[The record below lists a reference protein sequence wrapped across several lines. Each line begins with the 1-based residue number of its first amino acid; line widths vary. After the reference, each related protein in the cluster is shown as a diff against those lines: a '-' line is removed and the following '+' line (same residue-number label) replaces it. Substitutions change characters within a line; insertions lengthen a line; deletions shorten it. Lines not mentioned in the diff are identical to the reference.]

1 MRFHGDWSNLSGRH
15 MTLLESVTH
24 VCTRLA
30 PGGWHSLMLA
40 HGLDLLGEPFA
51 AELQKPLNIDRS
63 IPGFADF
70 TVAGSR
76 AIEAGVPAHSLL
88 YHALASPDVLCDEN
102 GQKLQLFPT
111 AAEIETVLD
120 YVYSVIPPTLDSL
133 RHKARGAPL
142 AVVAF
147 ASEYRCAADTVHGRH
162 ADLCFSRTGIARVGT
177 APARYDAMRRSF
189 LPFVDD
195 DPHGIRVMPV
205 RYSAYIA
212 VQLKGDAER
221 FGPMDFQVD
230 LDPGLDFW
238 VPLHKLFNGS
248 QCLEGLNL
256 TLTLDNHQINE
267 KLRHI
272 HLRHSGTGWQEPQIS
287 QPPFVVTDNLAHWA
301 SAVDLGPGLLVP
313 ETRARLVAPV
323 EYQGKPLSF
332 VLPANTG
339 GMVHGRHRVEADGSI
354 EDLNDHEGV
363 DELVRQGGYRAL
375 HYQDGTAD
383 GWVLPRCRM
392 LENCLPTVAAYSLIG
407 PPDFYPLCTQRRLLH
422 WLGNEPSLPDAG
434 VWHARLE
441 ALSNVRYC
449 ANLDLQDQLFS
460 PADRGVSAIVGLVDQ
475 LGPPQSTGAQTSPSR
490 PTSLPD
496 GAAGV
501 FGPGWEVGWVRQRT
515 ADDEWINVLAG
526 YQMASP
532 FPEDAKICAALGS
545 FWPGVAPDSA
555 RVFEPRSTLHSIIPL
570 TDEEI
575 GMGGV
580 AWDNQRAP
588 QLITEDEHLIVQ
600 YHAYAHADYTQVALD
615 GRFSLSL
622 TGHTAQAAYQQ
633 RVRSMYRVYR
643 VLGAASDK
651 PLRNAWPLLSF
662 VELQRPNA
670 ELETAQEES
679 GRVLDGWVQRFLLYR
694 RGAVKVAESDFRLRH
709 VEVEEQVILLLSADA
724 ILIKRDTLPWQVADE
739 AI

>member
-1 MRFHGDWSNLSGRH
+1 MN
-15 MTLLESVTH
+15 LLESVTH
-24 VCTRLA
+24 VCRRLA

-40 HGLDLLGEPFA
+40 HGLDLLGEPLA

-63 IPGFADF
+63 LPGFADF
-70 TVAGSR
+70 ALAGSR
-76 AIEAGVPAHSLL
+76 AIEAGAPARSLL
-88 YHALASPDVLCDEN
+88 YHALASPNVLCDEN
-102 GQKLQLFPT
+102 GQTLQLFPT

-120 YVYSVIPPTLDSL
+120 YVYSVSPPTLDSL
-133 RHKARGAPL
+133 RSKVLGAPL
-142 AVVAF
+142 AMVAF
-147 ASEYRCAADTVHGRH
+147 ASEYRCATDTVHGRH

-177 APARYDAMRRSF
+177 ASARYDATLRSF

-221 FGPMDFQVD
+221 FGPMDFQAD
-230 LDPGLDFW
+230 IDAELDFW

-248 QCLEGLNL
+248 QCLQGMNL
-256 TLTLDNHQINE
+256 TVSLDNHQINE

-272 HLRHSGTGWQEPQIS
+272 HLRHSGTGWQEPQIN

-301 SAVDLGPGLLVP
+301 SVADFGPGVLLP
-313 ETRARLVAPV
+313 EATTRLVAPA
-323 EYQGKPLSF
+323 EYQGQPLSF
-332 VLPANTG
+332 VMPANTG

-354 EDLNDHEGV
+354 EDLNDHEDV
-363 DELVRQGGYRAL
+363 EELVRQGGYRAL

-383 GWVLPRCRM
+383 GWVRPRCPV
-392 LENCLPTVAAYSLIG
+392 LQNSLPTVATYSVIG
-407 PPDFYPLCTQRRLLH
+407 PPDFYPLCSQRKLLQ
-422 WLGNEPSLPDAG
+422 WISDEPTLPSADL
-434 VWHARLE
+434 WHARLE

-460 PADRGVSAIVGLVDQ
+460 PADRGVSAIVGLADQ
-475 LGPPQSTGAQTSPSR
+475 TGMLQTSTTLTSPSR
-490 PTSLPD
+490 PTALPD

-515 ADDEWINVLAG
+515 PDAEWINVLAG

-545 FWPGVAPDSA
+545 FWPGVSPDSA

-575 GMGGV
+575 GMGGDV
-580 AWDNQRAP
+580 AWDNQRGP
-588 QLITEDEHLIVQ
+588 QLITQDDRLIVQ

-615 GRFSLSL
+615 GRFSLGM
-622 TGHTAQAAYQQ
+622 TGRTSQTEYQH

-662 VELQRPNA
+662 VEVLRPNA
-670 ELETAQEES
+670 ELDIAQEES
-679 GRVLDGWVQRFLLYR
+679 GQILDGWVQRFLLYK
-694 RGAVKVAESDFRLRH
+694 RGAVQIAESDFRLRH
-709 VEVEEQVILLLSADA
+709 VEVEALVILLLSADA
-724 ILIKRDTLPWQVADE
+724 ILIKTDELPWQVAHE
-739 AI
+739 AF

>member
-1 MRFHGDWSNLSGRH
+1 

-40 HGLDLLGEPFA
+40 HGLDLLAEPLA
-51 AELQKPLNIDRS
+51 AELHRPLKIDRS
-63 IPGFADF
+63 IPGFTDF
-70 TVAGSR
+70 ATTGSR
-76 AIEAGVPAHSLL
+76 AIEAGAPAHSLL
-88 YHALASPDVLCDEN
+88 YHALASPNVLSDEN
-102 GQKLQLFPT
+102 GQTLQLFPT

-120 YVYSVIPPTLDSL
+120 YVYSVSPPTLDSL
-133 RHKARGAPL
+133 RDKARGAPL

-177 APARYDAMRRSF
+177 APPCYDATLRSF

-221 FGPMDFQVD
+221 FGPMDFQMD

-238 VPLHKLFNGS
+238 VPVHKLFNGS

-256 TLTLDNHQINE
+256 TVTLGNHQINE
-267 KLRHI
+267 KLRHV

-287 QPPFVVTDNLAHWA
+287 QPPFVVTENLAHWA
-301 SAVDLGPGLLVP
+301 STVDLGPGLLVP
-313 ETRARLVAPV
+313 EARARLVAPV
-323 EYQGKPLSF
+323 EYQGQPLSF

-354 EDLNDHEGV
+354 EDLNEHEGV
-363 DELVRQGGYRAL
+363 EALVRQGGYRAL

-383 GWVLPRCRM
+383 GWVLPRCPM
-392 LENCLPTVAAYSLIG
+392 LENHLPAVAAYSLIG
-407 PPDFYPLCTQRRLLH
+407 PPDFYPLCSQRKLLH
-422 WLGNEPSLPDAG
+422 WVSDEPALPSTG
-434 VWHARLE
+434 LWHARLE

-460 PADRGVSAIVGLVDQ
+460 PTDRGVSAIVALADQ
-475 LGPPQSTGAQTSPSR
+475 TDTVQSIAPLPPSSR

-580 AWDNQRAP
+580 AWDNQRGP
-588 QLITEDEHLIVQ
+588 QLITQDDRLIVQ

-615 GRFSLSL
+615 GQFSLST
-622 TGHTAQAAYQQ
+622 TGHTAQTIYQQ

-643 VLGAASDK
+643 ALGAASDK
-651 PLRNAWPLLSF
+651 SLRNAWPLLSF
-662 VELQRPNA
+662 VDVQRPNA
-670 ELETAQEES
+670 ELDSAQAQA
-679 GRVLDGWVQRFLLYR
+679 GQLLDGWVQRFLLYK
-694 RGAVKVAESDFRLRH
+694 RGAVQIPASDFRLRH
-709 VEVEEQVILLLSADA
+709 VEVEELVILLLSADA
-724 ILIKRDTLPWQVADE
+724 ILIKRDTLPWRVAHE
-739 AI
+739 TF